1 MFLYVFYYLQLIS
14 MPPEKYEHP
23 ELENAKID
31 LKPFKDEMDKLQQ
44 NVFVESNLQN
54 IVEESFK
61 YSPVDYRVKEGIF
74 KYIKDWKLKTGE
86 NQEYE
91 EYVKRMITKREWRKL
106 KYIYDNAD
114 KNMFDVI
121 VAIKKADE
129 KNSYVIEPIQ
139 PKTQQLKPKPI
150 QQIQLKPQQQVQQ
163 KPQEKP
169 KVQQKPKTQPKP
181 ITQPKIELHKE
192 EWLTWVLN
200 GVGDA
205 IWNLADKV
213 TNKIWSAKNQ
223 VVDVLWSVYDK
234 LSDWV
239 VSVWADAK
247 DVPSQL
253 VPTLW
258 QMFKEAENWM
268 NTAYKYWWTSKKW
281 IDCSAF
287 VSRLLAIANWWEYV
301 RYTTTTLRN
310 QCKKVP
316 SQDARAGDL
325 QYSNK
330 WGHVEMIVNK
340 PWKEWWKWFVNT
352 LWSANSRPF
361 DESWKRIAHSWPWYR
376 KRALS
381 STVYRPKVYDKIAH
395 SA

>member
-1 MFLYVFYYLQLIS
+1 MYQ
-14 MPPEKYEHP
+14 MPPERYERP
-23 ELENAKID
+23 DIENMNID
-31 LKPFKDEMDKLQQ
+31 LTSFKIEMDNLQK
-44 NVFVESNLQN
+44 NIFVESNLQN
-54 IVEESFK
+54 VVEEAFK

-91 EYVKRMITKREWRKL
+91 EFVKRMMTKRDWRKL

-114 KNMFDVI
+114 KDLFDVM
-121 VAIKKADE
+121 VAIKRADE

-150 QQIQLKPQQQVQQ
+150 QQIQLKPQQPQQ
-163 KPQEKP
+163 KPQQP
-169 KVQQKPKTQPKP
+169 QQKPQVKPQVKPPVKPQPKP
-181 ITQPKIELHKE
+181 QPKPHPQPKIEFRKD
-192 EWLTWVLN
+192 EWLSSILN

-205 IWNLADKV
+205 IWNLADSV
-213 TNKIWSAKNQ
+213 SDKIWSAKDQ
-223 VVDVLWSVYDK
+223 VVDALWTVYDK

-239 VSVWADAK
+239 VSAWTDAK

-253 VPTLW
+253 IPTLW

-268 NTAYKYWWTSKKW
+268 DTSYRYWWTGKKW

-287 VSRLLAIANWWEYV
+287 VSKLLAIANWWEYV
-301 RYTTTTLRN
+301 RYTTSTLKS

-316 SQDARAGDL
+316 SQEARAWDL

-361 DESWKRIAHSWPWYR
+361 DENWKRITHSWPWYR

-381 STVYRPKVYDKIAH
+381 STVYRPKVYDKITQTA
-395 SA
+395 